1 MLNKRLVKYKLT
13 LVLNKLYCSVFG
25 HSWKYVF
32 GNENDFPFTS
42 YRICKRCRE
51 IESGY
56 ED

>member
-13 LVLNKLYCSVFG
+13 LVLNKLYCSIFG

-32 GNENDFPFTS
+32 GNDNDFPFTS
-42 YRICKRCRE
+42 YRICKRCRI